1 MDLERGLKVHYNV
14 VGMVLVGNNAQ
25 SEVVHAMGFFL
36 RRDTLRSDKEIRMRS
51 FQILVAIPHA
61 TSQ

>member
-25 SEVVHAMGFFL
+25 SEVVHAMGFFCGET
-36 RRDTLRSDKEIRMRS
+36 R
-51 FQILVAIPHA
+51 
-61 TSQ
+61 